1 MCQREARTDEDRS
14 NVDWGINMGAGAM
27 TYAAHRAEFSN
38 YADHKPAPEHGAA
51 NGAGLLRRV
60 FDAVFESRQR
70 HADKEIARFIA
81 NSGGSLT
88 DDIERR
94 MMARLTTSDWRVRER
109 GE

>member
-1 MCQREARTDEDRS
+1 MS
-14 NVDWGINMGAGAM
+14 
-27 TYAAHRAEFSN
+27 YAAHHAEFSR
-38 YADHKPAPEHGAA
+38 YADHKSAPEHRAA
-51 NGAGLLRRV
+51 NKTGLRRL
-60 FDAVFESRQR
+60 FEAVFESRQR

-94 MMARLTTSDWRVRER
+94 MMARLTTSDWSVRER